1 MSGLLT
7 GTLPYLRSTLRQN
20 RLALMAWS
28 VVGVALSASAVAGFD
43 VLVSGPEDVASI
55 EGVLAANP
63 AIGLILGPVGDLS
76 TADGLSAWR
85 NLALGGLLVGIG
97 VILLVTKASRGQED
111 SGQAEL
117 FASGVLG
124 RGARLTTACLLGG
137 IGSVLVGLASGLA
150 GVATGGS
157 WKTQMLIGA
166 TFTVT
171 GWMATGL
178 AAVSAQLGSD
188 RRSASTIAVATLT
201 ALYAL
206 RGFSYSLVLPE
217 WTLWANPLGWM
228 SEVNAGTSEERWWP
242 LLLGIALTLFLLI
255 VASLLQSQR
264 DFGVGIL
271 PQRSGRARGRIRTV
285 WGLAARLN
293 RSTVIA
299 WSAAFTVIGVVF
311 GYFVT
316 EVQDSFSDNPMIQA
330 LLGSGTVS
338 ADDLSGGVIT
348 MVLTMVGIISTVV
361 GVQII
366 LNLRSEELE
375 RRVDPVLGAAVS
387 RPRLFG
393 ASVLLAL
400 SSSAL
405 GMLLSAGVVSA
416 FVQGSD
422 IGHSA
427 GEVLIQ
433 MLAVIPA
440 SWIVLAVAT
449 ALVGVLPRASVLA
462 WVVIVVS
469 VFLTLFGALFDLPE
483 AMVALN
489 PFHHVPSIFM
499 ADASWTGIAVL
510 IGISLILI
518 IVGFVGYRRRD
529 LA

>member
-1 MSGLLT
+1 MNGPLT
-7 GTLPYLRSTLRQN
+7 GTLPYLRTTLRQN
-20 RLALMAWS
+20 RAALIAWS
-28 VVGVALSASAVAGFD
+28 AVGVGLSASAVAGFD
-43 VLVSGPEDVASI
+43 VLISGPEDVASI

-97 VILLVTKASRGQED
+97 MILLVTRASRGQED

-124 RGARLTTACLLGG
+124 RGARLTTACSLGA
-137 IGSVLVGLASGLA
+137 IGSILVGLASGLA

-157 WKTQMLIGA
+157 WAAQMLIGA

-188 RRSASTIAVATLT
+188 RRSASTIAVATLV
-201 ALYAL
+201 ALYTI
-206 RGFSYSLVLPE
+206 RGFSYSLDLPD

-228 SEVNAGTSEERWWP
+228 SEVDAGTQDERWWP
-242 LLLGIALTLFLLI
+242 LLPGVGLALLLLI
-255 VASLLQSQR
+255 VASLLQARR

-271 PQRSGRARGRIRTV
+271 PQRGGSARGRIRTA
-285 WGLAARLN
+285 WGLAVRLN
-293 RSTVIA
+293 RSTVVA
-299 WSAAFTVIGVVF
+299 WVVAFAVIGVVF

-316 EVQDSFSDNPMIQA
+316 EIQGSFANNPIVQA

-366 LNLRSEELE
+366 LNLRAEELDH
-375 RRVDPVLGAAVS
+375 RVDPVLGTAVS

-393 ASVLLAL
+393 SVLLLAF

-405 GMLLSAGVVSA
+405 GLLLSASVVSV

-427 GEVLIQ
+427 GGVLLQ
-433 MLAVIPA
+433 ALVVIPA
-440 SWIVLAVAT
+440 SWAVLAVAA
-449 ALVGVLPRASVLA
+449 ALVGAFPKASVLA
-462 WVVIVVS
+462 WVTIVLS

-489 PFHHVPSIFM
+489 PFHHVPSVFVD
-499 ADASWTGIAVL
+499 DASWTGLTALAGIDIAL
-510 IGISLILI
+510 IVI
-518 IVGFVGYRRRD
+518 GFIGFRRRD